1 MSRLIKTIADGE
13 TTYREAKQFWVS
25 KSMIGESYDRFA
37 HDAEQY
43 DDDIPVVELAYCE
56 QLEAKNAQLKE
67 ALEFYNHEG
76 WNGPAKQAIA
86 KIRDEKCLK

>member
-43 DDDIPVVELAYCE
+43 DDDIPVIELAYVE
-56 QLEAKNAQLKE
+56 QLEKENAELKSLLAYCGIDLAE
-67 ALEFYNHEG
+67 ALAALTRRG
-76 WNGPAKQAIA
+76 QGTGGDK
-86 KIRDEKCLK
+86 